1 MRLNFVW
8 YFSYFNDD
16 SKVLCEK
23 ERDEHKNSSLSYCI
37 SKPIDFKFEMW
48 YTIIK

>member
-23 ERDEHKNSSLSYCI
+23 ERDEHKVHLFLTVFQNRLI
-37 SKPIDFKFEMW
+37 SNLKCGIL
-48 YTIIK
+48 